1 MENFTEH
8 HKTKWGLLSSIH
20 TILRQHGLYVAEK
33 EKSGYTMT
41 YWINPDNVYRVVK
54 GPDEFDDDE
63 EEVIGED
70 DFEFNHMPYEVDYV
84 EDNNGNFY
92 DNYSEE
98 ISLDA
103 GDILV
108 FITEIEDQVWFVC
121 NTLLMDRTE
130 MSSDWALGFTE
141 YGTLEDLLA
150 EGLIEKVT
158 LP

>member
-1 MENFTEH
+1 MVSITEH

-33 EKSGYTMT
+33 EKSGYTLT
-41 YWINPDNVYRVVK
+41 YWIDPDKVYRVVK
-54 GPDEFDDDE
+54 GPDEYDDDE
-63 EEVIGED
+63 KEVIGED
-70 DFEFNHMPYEVDYV
+70 DFEFNQMPYDVDCE
-84 EDNNGNFY
+84 EDPGY
-92 DNYSEE
+92 ADE
-98 ISLDA
+98 ISLDS

-108 FITEIEDQVWFVC
+108 FITELEDQVWFVC
-121 NTLLMDRTE
+121 ITLLMDRME

-158 LP
+158 VL